1 MSPDLEVQAS
11 QNIQR
16 GGLVTFI
23 ISLYNF
29 SAMANLD
36 QPFHEEVLQK

>member
-11 QNIQR
+11 QHVQR

-23 ISLYNF
+23 ISLSNF
-29 SAMANLD
+29 SAMTNLD
-36 QPFHEEVLQK
+36 QAFHEEVLQK

>member
-11 QNIQR
+11 QNVQR

-29 SAMANLD
+29 SAMTSLD
-36 QPFHEEVLQK
+36 QPFHEEILQK